1 MKNYLSLLFILQLL
15 LANEPIAVVSK
26 IRGKVKL
33 KMSDD
38 EMYKTKLLVNTPIE
52 LESQIRTDNKAFV
65 KLIFLDDGTSI
76 AMYSDSEIKI
86 RGNVEKRMISKQIEL
101 TSGIINIQVEK
112 QSLGEFSLVTPNS
125 ELTCSECK
133 FWVVL
138 DPLTGDELIKEN
150 GDISIWNPS
159 LNRKSELAIDTTLVS
174 LIDNEFEQF
183 KTPITDIKYL
193 ESLMLEVDEYV
204 KKSKKDEVEEVSSEI
219 ISNVVVIKLKNAANV
234 EKKLIFTY
242 DK

>member
-26 IRGKVKL
+26 IRGKVNH

>member
-26 IRGKVKL
+26 IRGKVNH

-86 RGNVEKRMISKQIEL
+86 GGNVEKRMISKQIEL